1 MCCIDIRNFVNR
13 LYTEPDEFVSQ
24 SNQVD
29 DKVKTV
35 SFPSDRTPQISIL
48 NPPQVLDQMLCE
60 QICQPLTEHLS
71 SQYPGQI
78 VQILTNLE
86 HFERACVELQK
97 ELAEQRKVRRSG
109 GSVTLAATERF
120 RTARRKAE
128 KRIFELVKSK
138 IDDLTETAEYD
149 W

>member
-1 MCCIDIRNFVNR
+1 
-13 LYTEPDEFVSQ
+13 
-24 SNQVD
+24 
-29 DKVKTV
+29 
-35 SFPSDRTPQISIL
+35 
-48 NPPQVLDQMLCE
+48 MLCD

-86 HFERACVELQK
+86 HFERACIELQK
-97 ELAEQRKVRRSG
+97 ELAEQRKARRSG
-109 GSVTLAATERF
+109 GSVTLAATEQF
-120 RTARRKAE
+120 RSARRKAE

-149 W
+149 WYVSQPSHLHPCPHTTRRHLLTNFVPTGNQHIPPQNPAST

>member
-1 MCCIDIRNFVNR
+1 
-13 LYTEPDEFVSQ
+13 
-24 SNQVD
+24 
-29 DKVKTV
+29 
-35 SFPSDRTPQISIL
+35 
-48 NPPQVLDQMLCE
+48 MLCN

-78 VQILTNLE
+78 AQILINLE
-86 HFERACVELQK
+86 HFERACVELQD

-109 GSVTLAATERF
+109 GSVTLAATEQF
-120 RTARRKAE
+120 REGRRKAE